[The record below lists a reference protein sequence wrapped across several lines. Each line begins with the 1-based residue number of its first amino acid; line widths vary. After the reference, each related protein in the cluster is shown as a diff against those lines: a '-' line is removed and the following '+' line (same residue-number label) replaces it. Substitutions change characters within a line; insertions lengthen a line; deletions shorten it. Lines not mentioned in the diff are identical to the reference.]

1 MRSTSGAPRRGK
13 ADPDGSPAMSD
24 ELSGAELASSTV
36 AFVHNS
42 EHQLAVLFDFY
53 GIRWEYEPHTFVL
66 AVDAEGRTTEAFTP
80 DFYLPDQDRY
90 LEVTTLQQS
99 LVTRKNRKVRMLR
112 EQRPDVDIR
121 VIYQRDYLHLLVRF
135 GLEAPSQLDD
145 FPEVVATAT
154 EPDLGLLGLAAT
166 PPERPRH
173 PSMPDFRR
181 AG

>member
-1 MRSTSGAPRRGK
+1 MMVDGDHPA
-13 ADPDGSPAMSD
+13 ADLP
-24 ELSGAELASSTV
+24 SSTV

-42 EHQLAVLFDFY
+42 EQQLARLFDFY

-66 AVDAEGRTTEAFTP
+66 AVDDEGRTTEAFTP

-99 LVTRKNRKVRMLR
+99 LVTRKNRKVRRLR
-112 EQRPDVDIR
+112 EQHPGIDVQ
-121 VIYQRDYLHLLVRF
+121 VVYQRDYLHLLVRF
-135 GLEAPSQLDD
+135 GLEPPSQLTV
-145 FPEVVATAT
+145 PGLVATAS
-154 EPDLGLLGLAAT
+154 EPDLGLLGVV
-166 PPERPRH
+166 PPPAERRH